1 MESLPLIRYE
11 SSPGP
16 WDHNSPSNL
25 GYAILLLKSISAP
38 KVTQEGNACWA
49 TFALSQSRVVFQES
63 NLNGGW
69 GWAPKACTQAAGR
82 RWQMLAHSLNDP
94 IALALDGRPGVGWRG
109 GTKQRSGIEAKMLQW
124 DSLRSNPSSPASIT
138 YYLWDIGKFTSLL
151 LPQFLH
157 RQNVDDNS
165 TYLIGAIVRIKWAE
179 MGDVLSTLHVIIIIN
194 CLLSGIYSK
203 SYLEDH

>member
-1 MESLPLIRYE
+1 MKAHLAPGIITVLATWGMP
-11 SSPGP
+11 SSSSNPSQLQKWPKKEVPAEQHLLCPRAEWCSRRVIYTGGGAGP
-16 WDHNSPSNL
+16 PRHAL
-25 GYAILLLKSISAP
+25 RLLE
-38 KVTQEGNACWA
+38 EGDRCWP
-49 TFALSQSRVVFQES
+49 T
-63 NLNGGW
+63 
-69 GWAPKACTQAAGR
+69 
-82 RWQMLAHSLNDP
+82 RWMIHRA

-124 DSLRSNPSSPASIT
+124 DSLSSNPSSPASIT
-138 YYLWDIGKFTSLL
+138 YYLWDIGKCTSLL

-179 MGDVLSTLHVIIIIN
+179 MGDVLSTLHVISIIN

-203 SYLEDH
+203 SY